1 MNVKPSHQVLTNVVS
16 TWLTKD
22 DYVAIVQ
29 LAKENGVSAAAYF
42 RAVLIDAIE
51 DEKERAKRAI
61 VVAQIKQGE

>member
-1 MNVKPSHQVLTNVVS
+1 VNVKPSHQVLTNVVS

>member
-1 MNVKPSHQVLTNVVS
+1 VNVKPSHQVLTNVVS

-42 RAVLIDAIE
+42 RAVLIDAIQ
-51 DEKERAKRAI
+51 DEKERSERAI
-61 VVAQIKQGE
+61 IVMQLKKGD